1 MTWLNWSLKFY
12 IRLKTISILV
22 PTHITQVYV
31 QWMAY
36 SFVWLY
42 LIKCVSHAQFLLI
55 KHKKI
60 FLSVLVVFGKYF
72 VFAKMSKIS
81 KTVLPYS
88 GDLVAGKPSHMPPVV
103 SLLSRF
109 MQLSSGSRLQSQK
122 RLRNFQK
129 FWVFRFI
136 MTQLATCSQ
145 VKGRIARGTQRFS
158 WLNSR
163 LPRG

>member
-1 MTWLNWSLKFY
+1 MCFTC
-12 IRLKTISILV
+12 SILV
-22 PTHITQVYV
+22 DQTQ
-31 QWMAY
+31 
-36 SFVWLY
+36 
-42 LIKCVSHAQFLLI
+42 
-55 KHKKI
+55 KI

-145 VKGRIARGTQRFS
+145 VEASATSLLKSFRGSLRDFLVGGTSSLEKYLSLRLVRDLVQSRKTHILRFLES
-158 WLNSR
+158 F
-163 LPRG
+163 

>member
-1 MTWLNWSLKFY
+1 MCFTC
-12 IRLKTISILV
+12 SILV
-22 PTHITQVYV
+22 DQTQ
-31 QWMAY
+31 
-36 SFVWLY
+36 
-42 LIKCVSHAQFLLI
+42 
-55 KHKKI
+55 KI

-145 VKGRIARGTQRFS
+145 VEALATSLLKSFRGSLRDFLVGGTSSLEKYLSLRLVRDLVQSRKTHILHFFGEFLKIFS
-158 WLNSR
+158 FSLE
-163 LPRG
+163 LL